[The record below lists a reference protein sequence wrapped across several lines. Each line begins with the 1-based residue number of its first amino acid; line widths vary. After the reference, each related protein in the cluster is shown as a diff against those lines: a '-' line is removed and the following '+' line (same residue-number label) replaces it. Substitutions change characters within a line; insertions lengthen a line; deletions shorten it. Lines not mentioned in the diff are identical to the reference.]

1 MIHTTPPRIA
11 AHTVAP
17 NKGQNVQV
25 ILDAFGNPTAA
36 AKHEAAIGRLMLKH
50 TKRQKAPQQHKR
62 DSNAAQKRKKQIFD
76 YCLKTW
82 RTTTDIEQFMGLH
95 VETVRKVAKAMLDEG
110 KLDRKQ
116 NPATK
121 LTEYV
126 YKSRDTRKTG
136 NEWRMEA
143 RAAIN
148 AKIVEYCSV
157 ERTSH
162 EIADKFGI
170 SQAGAR
176 YHLQDARRDG
186 KIEKIGSG
194 NKFKYLKVTK

>member
-1 MIHTTPPRIA
+1 MTYATPPRLA
-11 AHTVAP
+11 SHAVAP
-17 NKGQNVQV
+17 HKGQNVQV
-25 ILDAFGNPTAA
+25 IVDAFGSPTAA
-36 AKHEAAIGRLMLKH
+36 AKHEAAIGRLMVKH
-50 TKRQKAPQQHKR
+50 TKRQTTPQQHKR

-82 RTTTDIEQFMGLH
+82 RTTEDIKRFMGIH
-95 VETVRKVAKAMLDEG
+95 VETARKVAKAMLDEG
-110 KLDRKQ
+110 KLYRKQ
-116 NPATK
+116 NPATNPP
-121 LTEYV
+121 EYV

-136 NEWRMEA
+136 NEWRTAA
-143 RAAIN
+143 RAALN

-170 SQAGAR
+170 SQANTR